1 MAHDDERVLSEAE
14 ARRLWQRAA
23 ELQAEAAQRL
33 EARSRALARSDQDDA
48 PDGYSLTHVR
58 QAAREAGIS
67 EEFVELALAE
77 DSEGDAAL
85 TAADRWADRFLG
97 VGPRSL
103 ATSRTYEHPAA
114 EVYAALQRLV
124 PRYRLA
130 LVDARGR
137 DPKDGGV
144 LVFDLPSL
152 SGMEASDTII
162 KDLWLWADVR
172 ELQIQVRALGEGRSE
187 ITARAPLS
195 HSRRLHLWIG
205 GGMAAVAGGVGA
217 LSGTAIG
224 AILAGLLG
232 LGPPGRVVMIAL
244 VVALGFAAGVGA
256 AAGGMRAMYRW
267 GRAKGGHALQKLLQ
281 AVGVDL
287 QTGGVFQAP
296 PHVHPPGSPPP
307 VIPPSPSSPSPSAP
321 TPPPEST

>member
-1 MAHDDERVLSEAE
+1 MVSQDDERVLTEAE

-33 EARSRALARSDQDDA
+33 EARSRALAQPGPHEA
-48 PDGYSLTHVR
+48 PDGYSLSHVR

-67 EEFVELALAE
+67 DEFVELALAE
-77 DSEGDAAL
+77 DGEGDAAL

-97 VGPRSL
+97 EGPRSL
-103 ATSRTYEHPAA
+103 VSSRIYEHPAS

-137 DPKDGGV
+137 DPTDGGV

-152 SGMEASDTII
+152 SGMETSDTII

-172 ELQIQVRALGEGRSE
+172 ELQIQVRALGEARSE
-187 ITARAPLS
+187 ITVRAPLA

-205 GGMAAVAGGVGA
+205 GGMAAVAGGLGA
-217 LSGTAIG
+217 LAAG
-224 AILAGLLG
+224 ATGAWLAGLLA
-232 LGPPGRVVMIAL
+232 LGPMGQIVAVTLA
-244 VVALGFAAGVGA
+244 VALGFAAGVGA
-256 AAGGMRAMYRW
+256 AAGSMRAMYRW
-267 GRAKGGHALQKLLQ
+267 GRAKGGHALQKFLQ

-287 QTGGVFQAP
+287 QTGGAFQTPPHLQPPAGAP
-296 PHVHPPGSPPP
+296 PAVPPLPPP
-307 VIPPSPSSPSPSAP
+307 PSS
-321 TPPPEST
+321 T